1 MATVSAPSGNVYVF
15 DPVTFTIS
23 GSGEFDIIIE
33 GIRSIVSSISDT
45 ATFDASGILKSL
57 FTISQLSTGIVKK
70 TMSWSVQQNGS
81 NIATGSFN
89 AIYGSN
95 EIIKFDGDGKHVTLR
110 WIMQNGTLAEHEFCM
125 FQDSSKIDNINTAKI
140 NDVTYNISFNKIKKI
155 ELFDALVDQETFKNL
170 SSIQESEIVQ
180 AKVNGIWKN
189 IMVEQKEYKRTG
201 STLQDFNIT
210 IFYEQR

>member
-70 TMSWSVQQNGS
+70 TISWSITQNGS
-81 NIATGSFN
+81 NISTGSFT
-89 AIYGSN
+89 AIFGSN
-95 EIIKFDGDGKHVTLR
+95 KIVKFDGDGRHITLR
-110 WIMQNGTLAEHEFCM
+110 WITQDGNLVEHEFCVY
-125 FQDSSKIDNINTAKI
+125 QDFYKIDNINTAKFG
-140 NDVTYNISFNKIKKI
+140 NVTYNISLNKVKKI
-155 ELFDALVDQETFKNL
+155 ELFDALVDQETFEKL
-170 SSIQESEIVQ
+170 TSIQESAIIQ
-180 AKVNGIWKN
+180 AKINGVWEN
-189 IMVEQKEYKRTG
+189 IMVEQKEYKRAKA
-201 STLQDFNIT
+201 TLQDFNIT
-210 IFYEQR
+210 ISYER

>member
-70 TMSWSVQQNGS
+70 TISWSITQNGS
-81 NIATGSFN
+81 NISTGSFT
-89 AIYGSN
+89 AIFGSN
-95 EIIKFDGDGKHVTLR
+95 KIVKFDGDGRHITLR
-110 WIMQNGTLAEHEFCM
+110 WITQNGNLVEHEFCVY
-125 FQDSSKIDNINTAKI
+125 QDSYKIDNINTAKFG
-140 NDVTYNISFNKIKKI
+140 NVTYNISLNKVKKI
-155 ELFDALVDQETFKNL
+155 ELFDALVDQETFEKL
-170 SSIQESEIVQ
+170 TSIQESAIIQ
-180 AKVNGIWKN
+180 AKINGVWEN
-189 IMVEQKEYKRTG
+189 IMVEQKEYKRAKA
-201 STLQDFNIT
+201 TLQHFNIT
-210 IFYEQR
+210 ISYER

>member
-70 TMSWSVQQNGS
+70 TISWSITQNGS
-81 NIATGSFN
+81 NISTGSFT
-89 AIYGSN
+89 AIFGSN
-95 EIIKFDGDGKHVTLR
+95 KIVKFDGDGRHITLR
-110 WIMQNGTLAEHEFCM
+110 WITQNGNLVEHEFCVY
-125 FQDSSKIDNINTAKI
+125 QDSYKIDNINTAKFG
-140 NDVTYNISFNKIKKI
+140 NVTYNISLNKVKKI
-155 ELFDALVDQETFKNL
+155 ELFDALVDQETFEKL
-170 SSIQESEIVQ
+170 TSIQESAIIQ
-180 AKVNGIWKN
+180 AKINGVWEN
-189 IMVEQKEYKRTG
+189 IMVEQKEYKRAKA
-201 STLQDFNIT
+201 TLQDFNIT
-210 IFYEQR
+210 ISYER